1 MIKTI
6 HILKNTLFVLLLTSA
21 SCFAEEATPFTYL
34 VVDQMYVLQNCKYA
48 RAFAEH
54 QKEVLQ
60 KYEEVTN
67 KEKQDLGKKGQELET
82 KVKASKVRDANLEK
96 MAQEEFQKAEKK
108 FMETYQ
114 QRQKSV
120 SDTIEKANAK
130 VTSTIVKIL
139 NDYKKEKK
147 VSVIFSRG
155 GVLVCDDAKDSTEEI
170 MKRVDKEL
178 PNLDIKI
185 PSPKE

>member
-1 MIKTI
+1 MFSYTRLSPIF
-6 HILKNTLFVLLLTSA
+6 LVAFLFCSTQT
-21 SCFAEEATPFTYL
+21 FAEETTGFTYL
-34 VVDQMYVLQNCKYA
+34 VVDQMYVLQNCKFS

-54 QKEVLQ
+54 QKEILQ
-60 KYEEVTN
+60 KYDEVTN
-67 KEKQDLGKKGQELET
+67 KEKEALGKKGQEIEA
-82 KVKASKVRDANLEK
+82 KVKSSKVRDANLEK

-108 FMETYQ
+108 FMDTYQ

-120 SDTIEKANAK
+120 SDAIEKANAK
-130 VTSTIVKIL
+130 VTNTIVKVL

-147 VSVIFSRG
+147 VSVIFSRS

-170 MKRVDKEL
+170 LKRVDKEL
-178 PNLDIKI
+178 PTLDIKI